1 MKQLIYL
8 CILTKQKLYFD
19 METFMHGIFLVQMR
33 YIGSQIPEI
42 H

>member
-1 MKQLIYL
+1 
-8 CILTKQKLYFD
+8 